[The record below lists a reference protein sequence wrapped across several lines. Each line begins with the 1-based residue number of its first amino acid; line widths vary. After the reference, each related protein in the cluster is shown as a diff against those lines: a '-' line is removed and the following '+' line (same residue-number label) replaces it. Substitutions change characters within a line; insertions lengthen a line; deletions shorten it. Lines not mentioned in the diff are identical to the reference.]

1 MGNGFQS
8 KSNRSRRRSSP
19 GASDPSSPLSE
30 LKRRFEEYR
39 RDHPRGARVP
49 VDLKEATLAVLA
61 KGVAAGAISRTCGV
75 SWSQLMAWKGARRS
89 PPRRRASR
97 RAKKSTPDVRVFS
110 VVDAPVEPDTPA
122 VSADNALE
130 LRVGPWSVSVR
141 LADPTC
147 SARR

>member
-8 KSNRSRRRSSP
+8 KSNRSRRRGNAESSE
-19 GASDPSSPLSE
+19 ASARLSE

-89 PPRRRASR
+89 PPRKRANRRA
-97 RAKKSTPDVRVFS
+97 KSTPDVRVFS
-110 VVDAPVEPDTPA
+110 VVDAPIVREASA

-130 LRVGPWSVSVR
+130 LRFGPWSVSVR
-141 LADPTC
+141 LADPTRDE
-147 SARR
+147 RR